1 MANKV
6 IDKTFNSLWNENHR
20 KHNKSEIQYDDW
32 LVKWLP
38 QLKSGANI
46 LELGCGLG
54 NNAKFLADNG

>member
-46 LELGCGLG
+46 
-54 NNAKFLADNG
+54 